1 MTIRFSGIVAIS
13 AVVCATSLFASPTNA
28 QSADGFY
35 KGKTVRIICALGAGG
50 PYDAYARLVAR
61 HIGKQLPGN
70 PSVVVENMPGAGGIL
85 AANHVYKVAAQDG
98 TVLGALHQGTTLA
111 QAISTPNI
119 EYDARKFNW
128 IGRITSGGTDVH
140 YSYVGKGPAT
150 FDDLF
155 KREVVV
161 AGGGPTSMSVIL
173 PSAVVNLMGG
183 KLKILSG
190 YKGTAETD
198 LALERG
204 EVDMALQNWEE
215 LRANRSEAL
224 SAKKF
229 NLIVQYQL
237 KRHPQL
243 PDVPAIVEQAKSEE
257 ERQIWTVMLQPATVG
272 HTFTAGPGVPAERVA
287 QLRKA
292 FDSLAADA
300 NLKGEAQKA
309 KLELDP
315 MPAREVAQLVDAVF
329 KIDAAAMSRA
339 KEILGR

>member
-1 MTIRFSGIVAIS
+1 MTHRFNGVVAIS
-13 AVVCATSLFASPTNA
+13 AMLCAASLFASEAKA

-61 HIGKQLPGN
+61 NIGKHLPGN

-119 EYDARKFNW
+119 EYDTRKFSW
-128 IGRITSGGTDVH
+128 IGRITSGGADVH

-173 PSAVVNLMGG
+173 PTAVVNLMGA
-183 KLKILSG
+183 KLKILPG
-190 YKGTAETD
+190 YKGSAETD

-204 EVDMALQNWEE
+204 EVDMSLQNWEE
-215 LRANRSEAL
+215 LRSHRATAL
-224 SAKKF
+224 SEKKL

-237 KRHPQL
+237 KRHAEL
-243 PDVPAIVEQAKSEE
+243 PDVPAIVELAKTNE

-272 HTFTAGPGVPAERVA
+272 HSFAAGPSVPVDRVA
-287 QLRKA
+287 MLRKA
-292 FDSLAADA
+292 FDAMAADA
-300 NLKGEAQKA
+300 GLKAEAQKA

-315 MPAREVAQLVDAVF
+315 LPASQVAQLVDNIF
-329 KIDAAAMSRA
+329 KLDAAAISRA

>member
-1 MTIRFSGIVAIS
+1 MTNRFSGIVAIS
-13 AVVCATSLFASPTNA
+13 ALVCAASLLAPAANA

-35 KGKTVRIICALGAGG
+35 KGKNIRIICALGAGG

-61 HIGKQLPGN
+61 HIGKHMPGA

-128 IGRITSGGTDVH
+128 LGRITSGGTDVH

-173 PSAVVNLMGG
+173 PSAVANLMGA
-183 KLKILSG
+183 KLKILPG
-190 YKGTAETD
+190 YKGSAETD

-204 EVDMALQNWEE
+204 EVDMSLQNWEE
-215 LRANRSEAL
+215 LRVNRADAL
-224 SAKKF
+224 RGKKL
-229 NLIVQYQL
+229 NLLVQYQL
-237 KRHPQL
+237 KRHAEL
-243 PDVPAIVEQAKSEE
+243 PDVPAIVELAKSSE

-272 HTFTAGPGVPAERVA
+272 HSFTAGPGVPAERVA
-287 QLRKA
+287 LLRKA
-292 FDSLAADA
+292 FDSMAADTA
-300 NLKGEAQKA
+300 LKAEAQKA
-309 KLELDP
+309 KLELAP
-315 MPAREVAQLVDAVF
+315 LPAREVAQLVENIF
-329 KIDAAAMSRA
+329 NLDAAAISRA

>member
-1 MTIRFSGIVAIS
+1 MTHRFRVLLGA
-13 AVVCATSLFASPTNA
+13 AAAVCAAGLLGSAAQA
-28 QSADGFY
+28 QSASDFY
-35 KGKTVRIICALGAGG
+35 KGKNIRIICALGAGG

-61 HIGKQLPGN
+61 NIGKHLPGA

-98 TVLGALHQGTTLA
+98 TVIGALHQGTTLA

-128 IGRITSGGTDVH
+128 IGRITSGGTDIH
-140 YSYVGKGPAT
+140 YSYVGKGPAS

-190 YKGTAETD
+190 YKGSAETD

-204 EVDMALQNWEE
+204 EVDMSLQNWEE
-215 LRANRSEAL
+215 LRSNRAQAL
-224 SAKKF
+224 QDKKL

-237 KRHPQL
+237 KRHADL
-243 PDVPAIVEQAKSEE
+243 PDVPAIVEKAKSQE
-257 ERQIWTVMLQPATVG
+257 EREIWTVMLQPATVG
-272 HTFTAGPGVPAERVA
+272 HSFTAGPGVPADRVA
-287 QLRKA
+287 LLRKA
-292 FDSLAADA
+292 FDAMAADA
-300 NLKGEAQKA
+300 GLKSEAQKA
-309 KLELDP
+309 KMEIDP
-315 MPAREVAQLVDAVF
+315 LAATQVAQLVEDIF
-329 KIDAAAMSRA
+329 KIDEKALLHA